1 MRVIKRNES
10 EQDFCLDKIEKA
22 IMKANSTVGDED
34 KMNDDAIQKVLSTV
48 QKKLTGFNSVKVED
62 IQDFVEQALVRHN
75 KYAVAKSYILYRDN
89 KKRGKKFTENEEKVL
104 ALIDGVSSLRGDNA
118 NKHIDDN
125 ASIRDYIAG
134 IMCKSLA
141 NKTLPKD
148 IIKAHNEGIIHWH
161 DADYSP
167 TQPLHNCFSSSQK
180 FITDCGIRKLGDFS
194 DGEKVIVKDYLGEL
208 REATVHVYEP
218 QRLYDIELIRK
229 KEKQSV
235 IVTATKDHKWLLA
248 DGKFTTELSV
258 GDKLWQNKCYDVKQK
273 IETIDDARSW
283 CLGFVIGDG
292 SVDIHIGDTKDSYMQ
307 CRLRESKKEYTNI
320 FNKAGYRMKYVPG
333 GDVIS
338 YIKYRTVKDFL
349 NGKSWRYMTAKHKAL
364 VFEGLY
370 ASCGIKN
377 KQSIKLSDQRVI
389 PFVEECSGLAGY
401 FIIDK
406 DEDYN
411 SMDYIKNGYSCTFT
425 FLPIQRGDDYWVVNS
440 IIQNSDEN
448 PLSRVYC
455 VNEPITHTFTL
466 DKGIVTGNCDVYDL
480 ENMFKYGF
488 VMGDT
493 KIEPNE
499 ETPFRTMVNLAAQ
512 AALLIS
518 GRQYGG
524 QTMSWI
530 HLVPFVDQSR
540 KIIRKKILQD
550 FESIGATISEENLNT
565 LTERKVREEIAEGV
579 KIYQYQILCH
589 SSANGQTPFVSNNM
603 CLRESMTKRE
613 LDDFAL
619 IIEEIL
625 KRRIKGVKDPSG
637 NFISPLFPKLL
648 YWTCD
653 GLNVKK
659 GDPYY
664 YLTELA
670 AKCIAKRMQPDIVSE
685 SQTRKY
691 KQGQIIPCMGCVD
704 KDDVVTYKY
713 KDAVYTE
720 SIKRMWNR
728 FSSEFDVKLQDA
740 TDCYYI
746 DLTGVCIYDSKS
758 NGFVDCLRINKNKD
772 QGDWKLVKLSNG
784 RSLTC
789 TSDHPLAVIGKGRT
803 EVKDLCIDDEI
814 EATNF
819 AYSAES
825 ENVDPEYA
833 WLLATIMCDGCYD
846 RQLSSTFAMNGEDDI
861 IERYSNAVEKYFG
874 LGTVVKEW
882 HRGAKGEYKEVKAVN
897 GKSTIKETQEKLK
910 DIFGGL
916 RKKERSIPS
925 FIIHANKEARVA
937 FMAGIVD
944 ADGYIH
950 KSEKHFNNIEVGST
964 NKEISIQTMYLAN
977 TLGYDAKMSLNHY
990 TSSDPSKIRYKI
1002 YFNTNDEIV
1011 DAITCQKK
1019 KNNYEVLNRINPRD
1033 KHYVVT
1039 DIIDLGYRDEYS
1051 YDVTTG
1057 SDRFDV
1063 SGIQSHNCRSLLGP
1077 IWEERTYP
1085 IDTKFFW
1092 TEGGTYPYD
1101 IFIDDRTFESVPNGE
1116 YSDGYDNGKYC
1127 INFRGNT
1134 GWLIRKTDTEVTVK
1148 EPIVYGRWNNGV
1160 ITINL
1165 PYVALESKEKGID
1178 FYENLDRWLEVCRHG
1193 MQERVKSC
1201 EKIKAKNSPILWMYG
1216 ALARL
1221 EPEQT
1226 VGDLME
1232 AHPNRPTVSLGYVGL
1247 YETVQALINE
1257 SNTTDNGRKLCKEIM
1272 TYINNKIDQ
1281 WFTEGEFNEGD
1292 LTTISNDEEF
1302 EIDE

>member
-10 EQDFCLDKIEKA
+10 EQDFCIDKIEKA

-34 KMNDDAIQKVLSTV
+34 KMNDDAIQKVLLTV

-89 KKRGKKFTENEEKVL
+89 KKRSKKYTEAEEKIL
-104 ALIDGVSSLRGDNA
+104 SLIDGTSSLRGDNA

-141 NKTLPKD
+141 NKTLPKE

-167 TQPLHNCFSSSQK
+167 TQPL
-180 FITDCGIRKLGDFS
+180 
-194 DGEKVIVKDYLGEL
+194 
-208 REATVHVYEP
+208 
-218 QRLYDIELIRK
+218 
-229 KEKQSV
+229 
-235 IVTATKDHKWLLA
+235 
-248 DGKFTTELSV
+248 
-258 GDKLWQNKCYDVKQK
+258 
-273 IETIDDARSW
+273 
-283 CLGFVIGDG
+283 
-292 SVDIHIGDTKDSYMQ
+292 M
-307 CRLRESKKEYTNI
+307 
-320 FNKAGYRMKYVPG
+320 
-333 GDVIS
+333 
-338 YIKYRTVKDFL
+338 
-349 NGKSWRYMTAKHKAL
+349 
-364 VFEGLY
+364 
-370 ASCGIKN
+370 
-377 KQSIKLSDQRVI
+377 
-389 PFVEECSGLAGY
+389 
-401 FIIDK
+401 
-406 DEDYN
+406 
-411 SMDYIKNGYSCTFT
+411 
-425 FLPIQRGDDYWVVNS
+425 
-440 IIQNSDEN
+440 
-448 PLSRVYC
+448 
-455 VNEPITHTFTL
+455 
-466 DKGIVTGNCDVYDL
+466 NCDLYNL
-480 ENMFKYGF
+480 EDMFKNGF

-493 KIEPNE
+493 KIEPND

-512 AALLIS
+512 IALLIS

-530 HLVPFVDQSR
+530 HLVPYVDQTR

-550 FESIGATISEENLNT
+550 FNDIGVQLSEDKLNS
-565 LTERKVREEIAEGV
+565 LTEKKVRDEIAEGV

-589 SSANGQTPFVSNNM
+589 SSANGQTPFVSNNL
-603 CLRESMTKRE
+603 CLREARTKQE

-637 NFISPLFPKLL
+637 NYISPLFPKLL

-670 AKCIAKRMQPDIVSE
+670 AKCISKRMQPDIVSE

-713 KDAVYTE
+713 KDSIYTE
-720 SIKRMWNR
+720 SIKRMWDR
-728 FSSEFDVKLQDA
+728 LSSEFEVKLQEA
-740 TDCYYI
+740 IDCYYI
-746 DLTGVCIYDSKS
+746 DLVGVCIYDSNS
-758 NGFVDCLRINKNKD
+758 NGFVDCLRINKNAD

-819 AYSAES
+819 AYSAET
-825 ENVDPEYA
+825 ENIDPEYA
-833 WLLATIMCDGCYD
+833 WMLATIMCDGCYE

-861 IERYSNAVEKYFG
+861 IERYSKDVEKYLG
-874 LGTVVKEW
+874 LGTFVKEC
-882 HRGAKGEYKEVKAVN
+882 HRGVKGDYKEVRATN
-897 GKSTIKETQEKLK
+897 GKCTIKETQAKLYE
-910 DIFGGL
+910 IFGGM
-916 RKKERSIPS
+916 RKKDRSIPS
-925 FIIHANKEARVA
+925 FIIHSNREARIA
-937 FMAGIVD
+937 FMAGIID

-950 KSEKHFNNIEVGST
+950 KSDKHFNNIEVGST
-964 NKEISIQTMYLAN
+964 NKELAIQTMYLAN
-977 TLGYDAKMSLNHY
+977 TLGYDAKMLLNHY
-990 TSSDPSKIRYKI
+990 TSSDSSKIRYRI

-1011 DAITCQKK
+1011 NAITCQKK
-1019 KNNYEVLNRINPRD
+1019 KDNYETLNRINPRD
-1033 KHYVVT
+1033 KHYIVT

-1085 IDTKFFW
+1085 VDTKFFW
-1092 TEGGTYPYD
+1092 TEGGTYPYEKFLD
-1101 IFIDDRTFESVPNGE
+1101 ERTFESLPNGE
-1116 YSDGYDNGKYC
+1116 YNTGYDEGQYC

-1134 GWLIRKTDTEVTVK
+1134 GWLIKKTDTEVTIK
-1148 EPIVYGRWNNGV
+1148 EPMVYGRWNNGV

-1165 PYVALESKEKGID
+1165 PYVALESRENGID
-1178 FYENLDRWLEVCRHG
+1178 FYENLDKWLELCRKA

-1201 EKIKAKNSPILWMYG
+1201 RKIKAKNSPILWMYG
-1216 ALARL
+1216 ALARM

-1226 VGDLME
+1226 VGDLMDQ
-1232 AHPNRPTVSLGYVGL
+1232 HPTRPTVSLGYVGL
-1247 YETVQALINE
+1247 YETVQALIGE
-1257 SNTTDNGRKLCKEIM
+1257 SNTTENGRKLCKEIM
-1272 TYINNKIDQ
+1272 QHLNDKLQQWKKEDNIMYAIYGTPAELLTYKFALALRKNFGFIPNITDKDYVVNSYHVDPREEIDA
-1281 WFTEGEFNEGD
+1281 FKKLEIEGEYLALSSGGAVSYVETADLNNNPEAIIKIIQWMHDHIIYAEVNRKIGICKKCGYEGD
-1292 LTTISNDEEF
+1292 IDLVKTENGNFKFICPKCGNDDDEMLDVTARICGYLGKVNAGNTNKGRLDDIYNRVIHTD
-1302 EIDE
+1302 IDENKDAQE